1 MLVAGLGLLSWQ
13 SVICIHPFQ
22 GRPDSLACTAVTE
35 RRERTKKKRYTREPC
50 FPASSWTGPP
60 YSVPTWAA
68 SCRPWLHRSTGA
80 VRASGDPAGW
90 MCIPRVSR
98 LAADHL
104 LDWTGGRGWFLGFR
118 GPRANQKSSAT
129 RREQVEKT
137 VNGRKAGGLHP
148 RALEAENERLQKP
161 SLSAFA
167 RCSLTLP
174 CRMES
179 KGGYL
184 VPVCLCLVPV
194 LSLRAQVYARL
205 LLLCLLV
212 HIHPRSEV

>member
-1 MLVAGLGLLSWQ
+1 MLPGIVLDRTPVLGTYLGRLMQAVASPLNGGGQ
-13 SVICIHPFQ
+13 GV
-22 GRPDSLACTAVTE
+22 GRP
-35 RRERTKKKRYTREPC
+35 
-50 FPASSWTGPP
+50 SWLD
-60 YSVPTWAA
+60 V
-68 SCRPWLHRSTGA
+68 H
-80 VRASGDPAGW
+80 
-90 MCIPRVSR
+90 PRVSR

-129 RREQVEKT
+129 GREQVEKT

-167 RCSLTLP
+167 RCSLTSS

-179 KGGYL
+179 KGLLWYL
-184 VPVCLCLVPV
+184 CACALCLSCLC
-194 LSLRAQVYARL
+194 LRAQVYARL